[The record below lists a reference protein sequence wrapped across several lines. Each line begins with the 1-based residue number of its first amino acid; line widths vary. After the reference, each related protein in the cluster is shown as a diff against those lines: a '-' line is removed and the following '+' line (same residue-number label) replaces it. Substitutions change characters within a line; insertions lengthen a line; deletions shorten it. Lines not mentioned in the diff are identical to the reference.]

1 MHFAVNTCFV
11 LLICLR
17 ISASASSAAATSESD
32 SALHRARQLRAP
44 KPVRTA
50 GGEFEG
56 ANFWNK
62 HEALLARAW
71 RELAPRHAALLHFNE
86 SFEAR
91 YISRPLLHAIR
102 TLRRDAASSHDRDI
116 AERDLRALFKLV
128 APGVWATHALFTP
141 AFRRELL
148 AELRHR
154 EASGVPM
161 RRPNGM
167 NRYGAILEDIGLGPA
182 LHGLIQAYIKP
193 LAQTFFPAHIG
204 RGDADESFSF
214 AVNYERSHSPE
225 HDHDV
230 SLAEHRDA
238 SVATL
243 NVCLGLEGAM
253 EGAPGF
259 EGGELRF
266 YGDKPPPLRGR
277 SEAGWSTPG
286 HVPRPAHDREF
297 HDVHFVPGLAVLH
310 LGSNR
315 HEALP
320 LRAGARTNMVVWL
333 FGEQGVVRVAP
344 RPEHERLGRRERW
357 APSHSM
363 PASASVGADRDA
375 DISATANNELRE
387 L

>member
-1 MHFAVNTCFV
+1 M
-11 LLICLR
+11 
-17 ISASASSAAATSESD
+17 
-32 SALHRARQLRAP
+32 
-44 KPVRTA
+44 
-50 GGEFEG
+50 
-56 ANFWNK
+56 
-62 HEALLARAW
+62 
-71 RELAPRHAALLHFNE
+71 
-86 SFEAR
+86 
-91 YISRPLLHAIR
+91 
-102 TLRRDAASSHDRDI
+102 
-116 AERDLRALFKLV
+116 
-128 APGVWATHALFTP
+128 WATHALFTP

-148 AELRHR
+148 AELRYR
-154 EASGVPM
+154 EDSGVPM

-167 NRYGAILEDIGLGPA
+167 NRYGAILEDIGLGAA
-182 LHGLIQAYIKP
+182 LHGLVAAYIRP

-214 AVNYERSHSPE
+214 AVNYNGSHSPE

-243 NVCLGLEGAM
+243 NVCLGPEGAM

-266 YGDKPPPLRGR
+266 YGGKPPPLRR
-277 SEAGWSTPG
+277 QSQAGWSNPG
-286 HVPRPAHDREF
+286 HVLHHSHDREF
-297 HDVHFVPGLAVLH
+297 HDVHFVPGLALLH

-333 FGEQGVVRVAP
+333 FGEHGVVRVAP
-344 RPEHERLGRRERW
+344 RPEHEQLGRRERW
-357 APSHSM
+357 SSPRMSVSV
-363 PASASVGADRDA
+363 SALAGADDRDA
-375 DISATANNELRE
+375 DISAAAGSGLRE